1 MRCESIIRDLPIVT
15 RFNSL
20 LNIEGK
26 AVLTSVKMITA
37 MLVLLMAAGCGGAP
51 AATENPVSIP
61 NPTPNVVAQ
70 PTAGE
75 MPTNEAGV
83 KLVAKVNGE
92 GITLPDFEQALAR
105 KVQEVNAASPDA
117 LRSDVLNQMIEERL
131 IIQGAQ
137 SQNMMVNDADVQ
149 GELQAQIQQAGGDAG
164 WEAWLKTNQYTATEF
179 PQVLRTSLI
188 SNKVRDSLTAD
199 LEGNVKQ
206 VHARHILLRTESD
219 AKDILTKISGGEDFA
234 SLAAQYSQDETTKER
249 GGDLGWFTQDELLTP
264 QLAQTAFSLQVGQI
278 AGPVATELGYHVIQV
293 MEIADRPVEPERR
306 VYIAQTRFENW
317 LRPLYYNAVIERY
330 SG

>member
-1 MRCESIIRDLPIVT
+1 M
-15 RFNSL
+15 
-20 LNIEGK
+20 
-26 AVLTSVKMITA
+26 TSVKIITA
-37 MLVLLMAAGCGGAP
+37 TLILLLTAGCGGGAP
-51 AATENPVSIP
+51 AATQNPASNT
-61 NPTPNVVAQ
+61 NPTPIVVVQ
-70 PTAGE
+70 PTVGE
-75 MPTNEAGV
+75 LPTNEAGV

-92 GITLPDFEQALAR
+92 GITQQEFDQALAR
-105 KVQEVNAASPDA
+105 KLQEVDAASPDA
-117 LRSDVLNQMIEERL
+117 LRSDVLNQLIEERL

-137 SQNMMVNDADVQ
+137 AQNMMVTDAEVQ
-149 GELQAQIQQAGGDAG
+149 TELQAQIQQAGGDAS
-164 WEAWLKTNQYTATEF
+164 WETWLKTNNYTAEEF

-188 SNKVRDSLTAD
+188 SNKVRDALTAD

-234 SLAAQYSQDETTKER
+234 SLAAQYSQDETTRER

-264 QLAQTAFSLQVGQI
+264 KLAQTAFSLQVGQI

-306 VYIAQTRFENW
+306 VYIAQTRFDNW
-317 LRPLYYNAVIERY
+317 LQPLYAKAVIERY
-330 SG
+330 GG